1 MLDFD
6 RMLIHSTGESTARH
20 SETVAAL
27 AVAVADELGLEDGE
41 RRMAEVAALLH
52 DVGKAELPE
61 AILGKPGPLT
71 PDERRLVETHTI
83 LGEQLLMRVDDSLA
97 AVAKIVR
104 SCHERWDGEGYP
116 DGLAGEEIPLPARIV
131 FCCDAYEAM
140 TSDRPY
146 RKAIGHSG
154 ALRELW
160 ACSGRQFDP
169 GVVSGLVRALARRAR
184 NRPAPAVIPPRA
196 LHASV
201 RAISG

>member
-1 MLDFD
+1 
-6 RMLIHSTGESTARH
+6 
-20 SETVAAL
+20 
-27 AVAVADELGLEDGE
+27 
-41 RRMAEVAALLH
+41 MAEVAALLH

-83 LGEQLLMRVDDSLA
+83 LGEQLLMRADDSLA

-146 RKAIGHSG
+146 RDALPLD
-154 ALRELW
+154 AAAARLREG
-160 ACSGRQFDP
+160 AGREYDAQ
-169 GVVSGLVRALARRAR
+169 VVDALLRAL
-184 NRPAPAVIPPRA
+184 
-196 LHASV
+196 
-201 RAISG
+201 